1 MNCDD
6 ARFALAAEPRSG
18 DPGLLDHLEHCP
30 RCAAYSADMHELDDR
45 LRVALEVPVPAREL
59 PSGPYAVAGTPAPG
73 GGGLAG
79 HPITRRF
86 ALAAS
91 VAGVAVLAGLLWAG
105 FPRQSLAGAVVAHMA
120 HEPQAW
126 QATAPVPAAD
136 LDRVTARSGV
146 RLRDGLPD
154 VTYAHSC
161 WFRGRQVPHLVVTTP
176 DGPVTVLV
184 IPGETVERRVDFDE
198 AGYRGTLVAA
208 PRGSIAVL
216 TRDKTIPD
224 PLVSRVLAALDYGD

>member
-6 ARFALAAEPRSG
+6 ARFALAADPRGG
-18 DPGLLDHLEHCP
+18 DPALLDHLE
-30 RCAAYSADMHELDDR
+30 RCASCSAYAADMNELDDR
-45 LRVALEVPVPAREL
+45 LRVALEVPVPVREL
-59 PSGPYAVAGTPAPG
+59 PSGPYAVAATMASGA
-73 GGGLAG
+73 GGLAAR
-79 HPITRRF
+79 PATRRF

-126 QATAPVPAAD
+126 QATSTVPDAD
-136 LDRVTARSGV
+136 VDRVAARSGV
-146 RLRDGLPD
+146 RLRGELPD

-161 WFRGRQVPHLVVTTP
+161 WFRGRQVPHLVVRTP
-176 DGPVTVLV
+176 DGPVTVMV
-184 IPGETVERRVDFDE
+184 IPAETVEGRVAFDE
-198 AGYRGTLVAA
+198 AGYRGTLLPA

-216 TRDKTIPD
+216 ARGTVD
-224 PLVSRVLAALDYGD
+224 PEPIAARVLAALDYRD